1 MNSWK
6 SSSFPLCGVAVIR
19 RKCLCGAVFSKS
31 QTRSADA
38 TPTNTSLWAADP
50 RIFRPRKFRYLRAVA
65 EMGFW
70 ATSRC
75 AEIHN
80 ARFIRGIE
88 APLFQMFHAFE
99 RNLLILAA
107 ANFPQAD
114 LN

>member
-1 MNSWK
+1 
-6 SSSFPLCGVAVIR
+6 
-19 RKCLCGAVFSKS
+19 
-31 QTRSADA
+31 
-38 TPTNTSLWAADP
+38 
-50 RIFRPRKFRYLRAVA
+50 
-65 EMGFW
+65 MGFW